1 MNKELFE
8 LKVIY
13 FGLCNL
19 LRTFQQMTNSIFQE
33 LLYKEVLANNMD
45 DFVILTKEKKEQ
57 YSS

>member
-19 LRTFQQMTNSIFQE
+19 LETFQWMTNSIFQE

-45 DFVILTKEKKEQ
+45 DFVILTKEKKET